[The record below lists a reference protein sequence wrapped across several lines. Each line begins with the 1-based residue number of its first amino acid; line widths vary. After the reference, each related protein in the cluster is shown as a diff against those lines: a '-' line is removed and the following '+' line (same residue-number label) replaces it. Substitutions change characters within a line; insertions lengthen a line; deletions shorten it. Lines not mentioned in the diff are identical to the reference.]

1 MDRSKEAGADFLQL
15 DPREAPAG
23 GLADWLAHRLRRAVT
38 DGRLPVGSRLPATR
52 VLAAD
57 LRVSRGVVTDAYRRL
72 AEEGRVAGRGR
83 GGTVVV
89 DPLAPPARAGAGGGG
104 GPRGGDDP
112 AVCRGGA
119 VAASAG
125 AGGDG

>member
-1 MDRSKEAGADFLQL
+1 MHRSNDHSIDRSIAAGADFLQL
-15 DPREAPAG
+15 DPGQAPAG
-23 GLADWLAHRLRRAVT
+23 GLADWLARRLREAIG

-72 AEEGRVAGRGR
+72 AEEGRIAGLGR

-89 DPLAPPARAGAGGGG
+89 DQFAPGTVPPPLPPAARST
-104 GPRGGDDP
+104 P
-112 AVCRGGA
+112 AQRT
-119 VAASAG
+119 AARP
-125 AGGDG
+125 DGSR